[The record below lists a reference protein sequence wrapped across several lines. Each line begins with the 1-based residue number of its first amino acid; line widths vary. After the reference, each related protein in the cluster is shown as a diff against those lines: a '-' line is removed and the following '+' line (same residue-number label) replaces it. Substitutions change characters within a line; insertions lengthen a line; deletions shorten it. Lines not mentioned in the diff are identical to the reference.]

1 MPGFIGRF
9 FRFLR
14 SLLSKDRLEREM
26 DAEMRFHLD
35 MLAEENRRRGMSEKE
50 AYLAA
55 RRSFGGL
62 EQHKEAA
69 RDARGGRRI
78 EALAQD
84 IRYGARIL
92 WKNPGFT
99 LVAVV
104 TLALGIGAN
113 TAIFSVIYG
122 VLMRPL
128 PYYDGARLVVLSQQA
143 PLARLNNQP
152 FSVKEIIDYRERNQ
166 SLDSL
171 VEHHTMSFI
180 LLGREEAERVQ
191 TGVVSANF
199 FDVLGVRP
207 LLGRTFVPDDETH
220 GSDAVLV
227 LSHRY
232 WKQSHGGD
240 PHIVGKVF
248 QMNNRAHTVVGVL
261 PPIPQYPDE
270 QDVYMPTSHCPT
282 RSSEQF
288 MANRNARMMSVFGR
302 LKPGVTLEQ
311 AQSDL
316 STIAANLRR
325 EYPDSYPESRGY
337 AVRTASLQGELT
349 RQAEPTFL
357 ILLGTAGLVLLLA
370 CANVANLSLARLMRR
385 EREMAVRA
393 ALGAGRGRL
402 VRQLLTESTMLALAG
417 GVLGLIFAAGAL
429 SLLVSFAARFTP
441 RANEISIDVFVLL
454 FTLVISLG
462 TGLAFGLMPAL
473 SSDQNLT
480 AALKEGG
487 RTSTGAKRTRV
498 RNALIVAQVAI
509 SFIVLIGAGLMLRSL
524 IKLQHVDAGFS
535 PESVLVMRVSPNWSK
550 YTTPEQNRNLLTRLI
565 EDVKHQP
572 GLVSAALSN
581 SYPLNPAAINNG
593 PFYQSFRIENR
604 DIREGEL
611 APRADFRVVTPDYFD
626 TVRMALVAGRFFTE
640 SDGANSPAVALINQS
655 TARHRWGDED
665 PIGKRISFNN
675 GQNWVTIIGIVGD
688 VKHYGLDHE
697 PADEIYRPLAQVGFA
712 GFLLAR
718 TASDPLGMAEALRQT
733 IHRIDPEIA
742 VDRVQTLEQVRS
754 ESVSSPRLTAI
765 LLAMFAGLALVITAA
780 GIAGVMAL
788 SVSQRTH
795 ELGIRMA
802 LGASQ
807 GRVLGMVIRQGMFMV
822 GIGLALGIAGALLL
836 SQVMGALLYS
846 VEPTDPLTFFAVS
859 FVLLAVAVLA
869 CFAPARRVTTI
880 DPMIAL
886 RGD

>member
-1 MPGFIGRF
+1 
-9 FRFLR
+9 
-14 SLLSKDRLEREM
+14 
-26 DAEMRFHLD
+26 
-35 MLAEENRRRGMSEKE
+35 
-50 AYLAA
+50 
-55 RRSFGGL
+55 
-62 EQHKEAA
+62 
-69 RDARGGRRI
+69 
-78 EALAQD
+78 
-84 IRYGARIL
+84 
-92 WKNPGFT
+92 
-99 LVAVV
+99 
-104 TLALGIGAN
+104 
-113 TAIFSVIYG
+113 
-122 VLMRPL
+122 
-128 PYYDGARLVVLSQQA
+128 
-143 PLARLNNQP
+143 
-152 FSVKEIIDYRERNQ
+152 
-166 SLDSL
+166 
-171 VEHHTMSFI
+171 
-180 LLGREEAERVQ
+180 
-191 TGVVSANF
+191 
-199 FDVLGVRP
+199 
-207 LLGRTFVPDDETH
+207 
-220 GSDAVLV
+220 
-227 LSHRY
+227 
-232 WKQSHGGD
+232 
-240 PHIVGKVF
+240 
-248 QMNNRAHTVVGVL
+248 
-261 PPIPQYPDE
+261 
-270 QDVYMPTSHCPT
+270 
-282 RSSEQF
+282 
-288 MANRNARMMSVFGR
+288 
-302 LKPGVTLEQ
+302 
-311 AQSDL
+311 
-316 STIAANLRR
+316 
-325 EYPDSYPESRGY
+325 
-337 AVRTASLQGELT
+337 
-349 RQAEPTFL
+349 
-357 ILLGTAGLVLLLA
+357 
-370 CANVANLSLARLMRR
+370 
-385 EREMAVRA
+385 
-393 ALGAGRGRL
+393 
-402 VRQLLTESTMLALAG
+402 MLALAG

-604 DIREGEL
+604 DTREGEL